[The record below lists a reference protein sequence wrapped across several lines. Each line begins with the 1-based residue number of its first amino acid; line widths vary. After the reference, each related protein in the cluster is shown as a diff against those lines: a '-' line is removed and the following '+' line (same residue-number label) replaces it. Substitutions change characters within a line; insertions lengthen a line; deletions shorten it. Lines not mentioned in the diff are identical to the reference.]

1 MVSERAAALA
11 DDFAAANA
19 EAAAFARSCPTEAWA
34 RPVPG
39 EEWTVGV
46 TLHHIAE
53 SYAQSRRWVAAMAGG
68 EGVTETADMI
78 DQANAAH
85 AERAGSAT
93 PAETVALLEESG
105 ALLEAELRACSA
117 DELDRRAPFGPAG
130 GMMFP
135 TADLAAVPARHTR
148 EHLAHARAA
157 AAAGG

>member
-1 MVSERAAALA
+1 MASEQAAALA

-53 SYAQSRRWVAAMAGG
+53 SYAQSRRWVAVMAGG
-68 EGVTETADMI
+68 EGVTDTADMI

-85 AERAGSAT
+85 AERAS
-93 PAETVALLEESG
+93 PPRRPRRWRSSRRVAP
-105 ALLEAELRACSA
+105 CSK
-117 DELDRRAPFGPAG
+117 RSCG
-130 GMMFP
+130 
-135 TADLAAVPARHTR
+135 
-148 EHLAHARAA
+148 RAA
-157 AAAGG
+157 PTSSTGGPPSGPPAA